1 MFGLVSPHSETGM
14 VLNSKEILR
23 TTKISRRDGG
33 IFLFFSYLCGG
44 ILNEM
49 TMSTKIV
56 CVALLVLTIGLTACG
71 GKKKNEDIIT
81 QRVVEVQSNE
91 PVRMQEYHDERD
103 VNWIGKRYR
112 VTVDRQPCDTL
123 PMVKDE
129 RGQKYV
135 DNVFHVTVSRA
146 DGSVFFNRKFVK
158 SNFSQY
164 VNDDYRQ
171 TGILEGIV
179 FDKADGDW
187 LVFGASVGHPQ
198 TDEYI
203 PLVIRLSRM
212 GVLEVRQDQEMD
224 TTNPQQ
230 DQEEEI

>member
-1 MFGLVSPHSETGM
+1 M
-14 VLNSKEILR
+14 V
-23 TTKISRRDGG
+23 GY
-33 IFLFFSYLCGG
+33 FFFFSYLCGG

-135 DNVFHVTVSRA
+135 DNVFQVTVSRA